1 MLKVVSCSLDSTKE
15 NVFVM
20 LTNKGNC
27 SSGVNNMNLSE
38 HNKYEIS
45 CNSNQ
50 ESKIYVEGLN
60 YISQLVKCKAY
71 SFKGN
76 INKIK

>member
-1 MLKVVSCSLDSTKE
+1 MLTVVSCSLDSMKE
-15 NVFVM
+15 NVFIV
-20 LTNKGNC
+20 LTNKDK
-27 SSGVNNMNLSE
+27 SSSRLINLDQSE

-45 CNSNQ
+45 CNSKQ
-50 ESKIYVEGLN
+50 EAKIYVEGIN

-76 INKIK
+76 INKNK